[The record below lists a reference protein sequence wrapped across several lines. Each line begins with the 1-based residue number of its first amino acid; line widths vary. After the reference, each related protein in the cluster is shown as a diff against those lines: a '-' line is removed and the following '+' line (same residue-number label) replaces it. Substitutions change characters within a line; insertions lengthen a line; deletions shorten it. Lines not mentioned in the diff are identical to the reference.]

1 MKILYVRTYSNNI
14 NININNN
21 NNIYQNVNN
30 KYNNLIRVN

>member
-1 MKILYVRTYSNNI
+1 MKILYVHTYSNNI
-14 NININNN
+14 NINN

>member
-1 MKILYVRTYSNNI
+1 MKMYVRTYSNNI
-14 NININNN
+14 TININNN

>member
-1 MKILYVRTYSNNI
+1 MKILYVHTYSN

>member
-1 MKILYVRTYSNNI
+1 MKIMYVRTYSNNI